1 MIAPG
6 WNVLVYALAGDDA
19 MHATI
24 THAIGR
30 MHAALNTDQCNVVVQ
45 VHARSRTTRH
55 WISTGHDVR
64 TEVLPTVED
73 ASEASTLTRF
83 LNTTDH
89 SLPDRSTAL
98 VLWAHSTGL
107 DHVHDYARK
116 AAGGHPGH
124 AGLGGGVGEVVGE
137 VVGQVVGQVV
147 DRSPARG
154 YDPTIGHAWRDQPSR
169 QRPERY
175 GCRWGPDPNTHR
187 FLTNIGMKRAIA
199 ASTRHRVDVLGLNAC
214 WMASLEVEYELR
226 SICDVQVAA
235 QVDAQPWPYG
245 EIIAALTAA
254 PRQSAEQLATAIVA
268 SVASEI
274 TKGNR
279 QDAVSALRSGAELDA
294 LATAFDA
301 YAKRVTLL
309 IDSDWD
315 SVSTA
320 VMEDAQRVD
329 DPYLVDLMS
338 LIRVL
343 GKHDVKAKIA
353 AAAVTSKFH
362 AMRLASAASAAHPHL
377 HGLSV
382 FCPKSTLVDLA
393 DAYSGT
399 EFRTNSWA
407 TFLLKFQQRLA
418 AATAKP
424 AAAATGT

>member
-1 MIAPG
+1 VIAPG

-19 MHATI
+19 MHANI

-83 LNTTDH
+83 LNATDH

-107 DHVHDYARK
+107 DHVHDHARK
-116 AAGGHPGH
+116 AAGGHPG
-124 AGLGGGVGEVVGE
+124 LGGGVDE
-137 VVGQVVGQVV
+137 VV
-147 DRSPARG
+147 DRAPARG
-154 YDPTIGHAWRDQPSR
+154 YDPARSYDPAIGHGWRDQPSR

-187 FLTNIGMKRAIA
+187 FLTNIAMKRAIA

-235 QVDAQPWPYG
+235 QVDAQPCPYG
-245 EIIAALTAA
+245 EIITALAAA

-268 SVASEI
+268 SVQSEI

-279 QDAVSALRSGAELDA
+279 GDAVSALRSGAALDA

-301 YAKRVTLL
+301 YAKRVTAL
-309 IDSDWD
+309 IDSDWEA
-315 SVSTA
+315 VSRA

-338 LIRVL
+338 LTRVL

-353 AAAVTSKFH
+353 AAAVASKFH

-418 AATAKP
+418 VASATP
-424 AAAATGT
+424 AAAATGA